1 MKDYFCE
8 HCFEDENIKNYIRDN
23 GEIKKEKFDCSFCY
37 YESEVDDF
45 NVDEC
50 IDEYVQECMETH
62 EKELTESEFEDR
74 ELKLDE
80 QCRKE
85 CKEKYQTICEDKFI
99 EPTYIIEEEKL
110 IQKFREVIFKL
121 YTYDSDNTYEDIL
134 RYERDN
140 DYLDNGE
147 PTGTYASKI
156 SSNMSEG
163 IEGKEEYPFF
173 TLEDILNN
181 IGIDEVSED
190 FLEIF
195 TKYIISDAQ
204 SYRAEKDGDILEDW
218 SIGQNLWKY
227 NCLYST
233 DEYKLQDWEAF
244 REHTKYKARYF
255 EHEDNELSVIKTLND
270 FEPFFEKMTIK
281 NDKLIYRVRPI
292 YTEKDKEDIRKNPCK
307 ELGKAPKH
315 IVKNNRFSPIGIS
328 YGYFAFDKETALIE
342 SRVKVN
348 NEVGI
353 GKFKLDKS
361 LKLIDFTNDNLS
373 KYLNPFSDNFDIN
386 MYCNSFFV
394 NAFIKDIAKPIS
406 EDDSLLEY
414 VPTQIMAEY
423 IWSIGYDGFI
433 FDSSQKKGGENVVI
447 FGKNP
452 KYKNYEIVKIINKDI
467 ENYEFWSDKE
477 LEYISKVDLSTPLE
491 DDEDYSKW

>member
-8 HCFEDENIKNYIRDN
+8 NCFEDKDIKQYIRDY
-23 GEIKKEKFDCSFCY
+23 GKSTEKKFDCSFCTFETEIY
-37 YESEVDDF
+37 DGDI
-45 NVDEC
+45 DEC
-50 IDEYVQECMETH
+50 IDEYSQKCMKVY
-62 EKELTESEFEDR
+62 EKELAEKEFEDR
-74 ELKLDE
+74 EIELDE

-244 REHTKYKARYF
+244 REHTKHKARYF
-255 EHEDNELSVIKTLND
+255 EHKDNKFSVIKTLED
-270 FEPFFEKMTIK
+270 FKPFFKKMITYS
-281 NDKLIYRVRPI
+281 DKLTYRVRPI
-292 YTEKDKEDIRKNPCK
+292 YEEKEKEDIRKDPSL
-307 ELGKAPKH
+307 ELGKIPKD
-315 IVKNNRFSPIGIS
+315 KLQYTRNNRFSPIGIS

-342 SRVKVN
+342 SRVKIN
-348 NEVGI
+348 DEVGI
-353 GKFKLDKS
+353 GEFQLDKS

-373 KYLNPFSDNFDIN
+373 KYLNPFSDNFNIDL
-386 MYCNSFFV
+386 YCNSFFV
-394 NAFIKDIAKPIS
+394 QSFIQDISKPIS
-406 EDDSLLEY
+406 DDDSLLEY

-433 FDSSQKKGGENVVI
+433 FDSSQKKGGENIVI
-447 FGKNP
+447 FGDNP
-452 KYKNYEIVKIINKDI
+452 QYNKYQISNII
-467 ENYEFWSDKE
+467 
-477 LEYISKVDLSTPLE
+477 
-491 DDEDYSKW
+491 